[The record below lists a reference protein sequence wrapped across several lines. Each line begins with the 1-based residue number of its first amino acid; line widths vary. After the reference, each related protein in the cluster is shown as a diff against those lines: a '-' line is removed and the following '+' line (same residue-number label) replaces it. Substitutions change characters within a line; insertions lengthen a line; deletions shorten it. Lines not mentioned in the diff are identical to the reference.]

1 MITPRPLRIDTAAL
15 PADWHPLVK
24 NIYAGRLNHHDE
36 IEKRL
41 QHLLP
46 PDNLTGLD
54 AALDRLDHAIRHRE
68 PILVYGDYDVDGAT
82 ATALTVRVLRQ
93 LGADVT
99 WFIPNRSVHGYGFSL
114 AGLADLPGAPRL
126 ILTVDNGI
134 QSHDAIAAARARGID
149 VVVTDHHLPGET
161 LPPANAIVNPNRRD
175 CPFAGKHL
183 AGVGVAFY
191 LLLALR
197 SRLLAENRWPDT
209 LRLSDYLDLVALGT
223 VADLVPL
230 DYNNRILVNHGL
242 ARIRSGHGNT
252 GINALMAVANL
263 DPARLTAQDIAFSLA
278 PRLNALGRLGDM
290 ADGVALL
297 LAEDRQ
303 TALDYA
309 QQCDDLNRDRKAL
322 ENEAVQEAARQVS
335 PALPLAA
342 AYDPAWHEGIIGILA
357 ARLKSR
363 FARPALVATDSG
375 ETGWIKAS
383 LRSVSAVPLVPLL
396 DSAARD
402 LPSAALRY
410 GGHAAA
416 AGLSV
421 QREHYPALIAA
432 INRAFAEHYGATV
445 PPEPVYIDGE
455 LPATLLNLD
464 WARYLE
470 RLEPWGAALPVP
482 VFANPFEVLDC
493 RLLGSAHTRL
503 VLRELDSG
511 NIYNA
516 SWFFHT
522 ADYKSGTRLR
532 IVYQLQVNRFYR
544 DERLD
549 LLVQYAEAL

>member
-41 QHLLP
+41 QHLLL

-68 PILVYGDYDVDGAT
+68 PILIYGDYDVDGAT

-134 QSHDAIAAARARGID
+134 QSHDAITAARARGID

-175 CPFAGKHL
+175 CPFVGKHL

-197 SRLLAENRWPDT
+197 SRLLAENRWPDA

-402 LPSAALRY
+402 LPPAALRY

-503 VLRELDSG
+503 VLREMDSG

>member
-41 QHLLP
+41 QHLLL

-54 AALDRLDHAIRHRE
+54 AALDRLDHAIRNRE
-68 PILVYGDYDVDGAT
+68 PILIYGDYDVDGAT

-134 QSHDAIAAARARGID
+134 QSHDAITAARARGID

-175 CPFAGKHL
+175 CPFVGKHL

-197 SRLLAENRWPDT
+197 SRLLAENRWPDA

-402 LPSAALRY
+402 LPPAALRY

-503 VLRELDSG
+503 VLREMDSG

>member
-24 NIYAGRLNHHDE
+24 NIYAGRLSHHDE

-46 PDNLTGLD
+46 PDNLTGLN
-54 AALDRLDHAIRHRE
+54 AALDRLDRAIRHRE

-134 QSHDAIAAARARGID
+134 QSHDAIAAARVRGID

-242 ARIRSGHGNT
+242 ARIRSGHANT

-322 ENEAVQEAARQVS
+322 ENEAVQ
-335 PALPLAA
+335 
-342 AYDPAWHEGIIGILA
+342 
-357 ARLKSR
+357 
-363 FARPALVATDSG
+363 
-375 ETGWIKAS
+375 
-383 LRSVSAVPLVPLL
+383 
-396 DSAARD
+396 
-402 LPSAALRY
+402 
-410 GGHAAA
+410 
-416 AGLSV
+416 
-421 QREHYPALIAA
+421 
-432 INRAFAEHYGATV
+432 
-445 PPEPVYIDGE
+445 
-455 LPATLLNLD
+455 
-464 WARYLE
+464 
-470 RLEPWGAALPVP
+470 
-482 VFANPFEVLDC
+482 
-493 RLLGSAHTRL
+493 
-503 VLRELDSG
+503 
-511 NIYNA
+511 
-516 SWFFHT
+516 
-522 ADYKSGTRLR
+522 
-532 IVYQLQVNRFYR
+532 
-544 DERLD
+544 
-549 LLVQYAEAL
+549 